1 MAKHVIKM
9 SLSTASI
16 ENAIRELKSFRDS
29 LKHKMDK
36 LLKELADIGLEEAT
50 LRFTG
55 AMYDRETHTDIEVK
69 SISNGY
75 VIVASGK
82 DVAFIEFGAGI
93 HYNEGKQYPGK
104 KPDGIVDIGQY
115 GKGYGSR
122 HAWGYTSDD
131 GNLVITRG
139 NPAAMP
145 MWYASEEMRSNI
157 LKIAKEVFG

>member
-1 MAKHVIKM
+1 M
-9 SLSTASI
+9 SLSVESI
-16 ENAIRELKSFRDS
+16 DNAIAELKSFRDS
-29 LKHKMDK
+29 IDKKKDK
-36 LLKELADIGLEEAT
+36 LFEELANIGLEEAT

-55 AMYDRETHTDIEVK
+55 AVYDRETHTDIEVK

-93 HYNEGKQYPGK
+93 HYNNNSTYKGK
-104 KPDGIVDIGQY
+104 KPEEISDIGTY

-122 HAWGYTSDD
+122 HMWGYPD
-131 GNLVITRG
+131 GNGGIKLTHG

-145 MWYASEEMRSNI
+145 MWYAREEMRKNI
-157 LKIAKEVFG
+157 LKISREVFG